1 MKNGINSHQQH
12 IFNNETLQSSICI
25 IWYVL
30 YLILADIALWI
41 IWISIFKPFPT
52 QCQADNM
59 KNSFKNVNVI
69 HNGQVFT
76 MKMYLNKTSLPLSNE
91 EKLFN

>member
-1 MKNGINSHQQH
+1 MVLIVT
-12 IFNNETLQSSICI
+12 NNTSSIMRHCKAAFAL
-25 IWYVL
+25 YDVL

-59 KNSFKNVNVI
+59 KKFIQK
-69 HNGQVFT
+69 
-76 MKMYLNKTSLPLSNE
+76 Y
-91 EKLFN
+91 